1 MKNLNVLSDSQIQR
15 ILVVDDT
22 TRVIRGVGNGDL
34 FQAIATE
41 TEGRLGAK

>member
-1 MKNLNVLSDSQIQR
+1 MLSDSQIQR
-15 ILVVDDT
+15 ILVVNDRM
-22 TRVIRGVGNGDL
+22 RVIRGVANGDL